1 MITWSNGTGA
11 GIEQPG
17 RISDSHGNFAAPAY
31 RRDADRYDATT
42 KYRACWRQWRTNQY
56 FPLQHAIQHRFS
68 QFTNAREN
76 VGWRASLSTTAA
88 VLKYLITAYG
98 LDDDDISGQQL
109 MGKAMSVLHDH
120 PILGKSDIEGITPD
134 SRLHEQ
140 LERVRITPDTLSLDD
155 MSKLWSSFQSA
166 EYRLSTGY
174 EVSAVLIES
183 KRLARTPLPVL
194 TRGKDDKG
202 IVVQPN
208 LIPPFPTI
216 TSIDLHLQ
224 QVSALPGDTVV
235 LNGHHLN
242 GTTVIVRFNHR
253 DLPVPID
260 VPALANGTDNR
271 IRAQI
276 PNNPAA
282 WAVGVYSVEAIIA
295 KAGEQTRATNVLS
308 LFIAPQVL
316 TISPANPIATVIG
329 KATITLTFNPEVR
342 ANQRASILLGDR
354 EILANDHPD
363 QTGTLIFEI
372 ENAPVGTRHIRLR
385 IDGVDSLLVDRNATP
400 PSYDNAM
407 KVVIT

>member
-1 MITWSNGTGA
+1 LSS
-11 GIEQPG
+11 P
-17 RISDSHGNFAAPAY
+17 AAL
-31 RRDADRYDATT
+31 ATVT
-42 KYRACWRQWRTNQY
+42 AT
-56 FPLQHAIQHRFS
+56 LQHLLTVVTPTVTTQPPS
-68 QFTNAREN
+68 TAR
-76 VGWRASLSTTAA
+76 VGGNGEQINIFLYSTQYNTAFRNSPMPGKTWDGEQA
-88 VLKYLITAYG
+88 YPPLPLVLKYLITAYG
-98 LDDDDISGQQL
+98 LNDDDISGQQL

-183 KRLARTPLPVL
+183 QRLARTPLPVL

-216 TSIDLHLQ
+216 TSIDLPLQ

-242 GTTVIVRFNHR
+242 GTTVTVRFNHR

-276 PNNPAA
+276 PNSPAA
-282 WAVGVYSVEAIIA
+282 WAAGVYSVEAIIS

-354 EILANDHPD
+354 EILANDHPA